1 MSSIESLKK
10 RVKQVLKEKK
20 DVVKLNVSDT
30 NESIEI
36 PLKAFSLLKSIIGNM
51 AEGKSFALILADA
64 EMSTQQAANILK
76 GSRPHFVKL
85 LETGKIPFKKVGS
98 HRRVLLKDVLNY
110 ETILKLERRKNLDF
124 LAKEAH
130 DLNLGY

>member
-10 RVKQVLKEKK
+10 REKQVLKEKK

-76 GSRPHFVKL
+76 VSRPHFVKL

-124 LAKEAH
+124 LAKEAQ
-130 DLNLGY
+130 DLNLSY

>member
-1 MSSIESLKK
+1 LSSIESLKK
-10 RVKQVLKEKK
+10 REKQVLKEKK

-76 GSRPHFVKL
+76 VSRPHFVKL

-124 LAKEAH
+124 LAKEAQ
-130 DLNLGY
+130 DLNLSY

>member
-10 RVKQVLKEKK
+10 REKQVLKEKK

-76 GSRPHFVKL
+76 VSSPHFVKL

-124 LAKEAH
+124 LAKEAQ
-130 DLNLGY
+130 DLNLSY

>member
-10 RVKQVLKEKK
+10 REKQVLKEKK

-76 GSRPHFVKL
+76 VSRPHFVKL
-85 LETGKIPFKKVGS
+85 LETSKIPFKKVGS

-124 LAKEAH
+124 LAKEAQ
-130 DLNLGY
+130 DLNLSY

>member
-1 MSSIESLKK
+1 M
-10 RVKQVLKEKK
+10 
-20 DVVKLNVSDT
+20 VKLNVSDT

-76 GSRPHFVKL
+76 VSRPHFVKL

-124 LAKEAH
+124 LAKEAQ
-130 DLNLGY
+130 DLNLSY

>member
-1 MSSIESLKK
+1 LSSIESLKK
-10 RVKQVLKEKK
+10 REKQVLKEKK

-76 GSRPHFVKL
+76 VSRPHFVKL
-85 LETGKIPFKKVGS
+85 LETSKIPFKKVGS
-98 HRRVLLKDVLNY
+98 HRRVFLKDVLNY

-124 LAKEAH
+124 LAKEAQ
-130 DLNLGY
+130 DLNLSY

>member
-10 RVKQVLKEKK
+10 REKQVLKEKK

-76 GSRPHFVKL
+76 VSRPHFVKL
-85 LETGKIPFKKVGS
+85 LETSKIPFKKVGS
-98 HRRVLLKDVLNY
+98 HRRVFLKDVLNY

-124 LAKEAH
+124 LAKEAQ
-130 DLNLGY
+130 DLNLSY

>member
-10 RVKQVLKEKK
+10 REKQVLKEKK

-76 GSRPHFVKL
+76 VSRPHFVKL

-98 HRRVLLKDVLNY
+98 HRRVFLKDVLNY

-124 LAKEAH
+124 LAKEAQ
-130 DLNLGY
+130 DLNLSY